1 MPRGSSSRGI
11 FVCYLVIV
19 VIFMGLGRACRLGE
33 ILKES
38 YGKQATKGETIFMG
52 GGRGGELTPET
63 TCEGVNLAIG

>member
-11 FVCYLVIV
+11 FVCYLIIV

-52 GGRGGELTPET
+52 GGGELTPET
-63 TCEGVNLAIG
+63 TCEGLNLAIG

>member
-11 FVCYLVIV
+11 FVCYLIIV

-38 YGKQATKGETIFMG
+38 YGKLATKGETIFMG
-52 GGRGGELTPET
+52 GGELTLET
-63 TCEGVNLAIG
+63 TCECVNLAIG